1 MKKLL
6 LTALSVI
13 FAIPAF
19 AQLGLGVKAGIGGNH
34 PQSMYDFHYTYGGS
48 VSTHDYFG
56 GLEAFYEKPL
66 NFDFLG
72 DPREYDEHKIG
83 IKIGF
88 EKYGKNTYTAGSN
101 KATEKTIALP
111 VTAYYKYAPE
121 TTRFDFIAGAGISFF
136 RSDVSI
142 DDENDYKWKGVLH
155 LLTGIE
161 YNLSQHFALGFDLK
175 YITPSARIKKYNL
188 VYSDRS
194 GFNEAITARY
204 YF

>member
-34 PQSMYDFHYTYGGS
+34 PQSIYDFHYTYGGS

-88 EKYGKNTYTAGSN
+88 EKYGKNTYTIGIN

-121 TTRFDFIAGAGISFF
+121 TTNFSFTAGAGVSFI
-136 RSDVSI
+136 RSDVNLN
-142 DDENDYKWKGVLH
+142 NDNEYKWKGAPHFILG
-155 LLTGIE
+155 TE
-161 YNLSQHFALGFDLK
+161 YRLSRHIALGFDLRYLTCAK
-175 YITPSARIKKYNL
+175 IKKYNL